1 MLVCAGNLLTLMVL
15 QQKDLELKPI
25 FRSLLSLLLISDSST
40 ILLTNLAF
48 CLPMVSTP
56 YLLFTHPHL
65 IPVLLPITQIFLTI
79 SVYTTIGVAV
89 ERFVSISTHTPPRR
103 VSSLEEK
110 YPAESLNI
118 SFTDK
123 FQLWQ
128 VDSLRCDN
136 ILHDHKHIKVKS

>member
-1 MLVCAGNLLTLMVL
+1 MLVCPGNLLTLMVL
-15 QQKDLELKPI
+15 QQRELELKPK

-89 ERFVSISTHTPPRR
+89 ERFVSISTHTPQTR
-103 VSSLEEK
+103 VGAGGPLPSS
-110 YPAESLNI
+110 
-118 SFTDK
+118 
-123 FQLWQ
+123 
-128 VDSLRCDN
+128 
-136 ILHDHKHIKVKS
+136 

>member
-1 MLVCAGNLLTLMVL
+1 MLVCSGNLLTLMVL

-89 ERFVSISTHTPPRR
+89 ERFVSISTHTPQTR
-103 VSSLEEK
+103 VGAKVTLIMILLTS
-110 YPAESLNI
+110 
-118 SFTDK
+118 
-123 FQLWQ
+123 QLRHCH
-128 VDSLRCDN
+128 VPL
-136 ILHDHKHIKVKS
+136 LHVLVE